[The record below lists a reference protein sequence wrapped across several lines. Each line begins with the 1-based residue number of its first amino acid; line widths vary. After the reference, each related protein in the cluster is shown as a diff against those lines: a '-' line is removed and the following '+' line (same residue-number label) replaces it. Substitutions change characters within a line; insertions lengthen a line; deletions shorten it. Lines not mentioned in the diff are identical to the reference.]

1 MKGLSGVAITAAAA
15 GSTII
20 HFFALALIDTIPVVP
35 KAITTRLKTI
45 EVELSALRIE
55 SAVPHAE
62 QEQTVVKQEQ
72 EIVKQKEEN
81 KKEEKKKEQK
91 QEAKKEVKQEAAK
104 VKVALVDH
112 SREKKKQPQLDEE
125 QKRLAAVKSIEQ
137 KVAARKAEGEL
148 AGAGTPV
155 VTDAEKNEYSAM
167 VEQRVK
173 QAWVIPDP
181 LAAKELKAVIIIEI
195 DKQGAVTA
203 TRFEQSS
210 GNASF
215 DQSAMRSISKAAPF
229 PPPPGQ
235 IPIKFGLIFQP

>member
-1 MKGLSGVAITAAAA
+1 MKGLSGVAIIVAAA

-20 HFFALALIDTIPVVP
+20 HFFVLALIDTIPVVP
-35 KAITTRLKTI
+35 KAITARLKTI
-45 EVELSALRIE
+45 EVELSALSIE
-55 SAVPHAE
+55 SAVPHEE
-62 QEQTVVKQEQ
+62 QEQTVIKQEQ

-81 KKEEKKKEQK
+81 KEGKKKEQK
-91 QEAKKEVKQEAAK
+91 QEVKKEVKQETAK
-104 VKVALVDH
+104 VKVALADR
-112 SREKKKQPQLDEE
+112 SGKKKKQPELSDE
-125 QKRLAAVKSIEQ
+125 QKRAAAIKAIEQ
-137 KVAARKAEGEL
+137 KVAASKTEGVL
-148 AGAGTPV
+148 ASAGAPV
-155 VTDAEKNEYSAM
+155 VTDAEKNDYSAM

-173 QAWVIPDP
+173 QGWVIPDP

-203 TRFEQSS
+203 ARFEQSS